1 MAKQSDSWKFETQA
15 IHAGYDVDPQQRL
28 SPFQFIKLLLM
39 HLIIPSMV
47 RTYSI

>member
-15 IHAGYDVDPQQRL
+15 IHAGYDVRPTTKAVAV
-28 SPFQFIKLLLM
+28 PFIKLLLL